1 MRVIKQQ
8 LFANKNA
15 ITFFCIILT
24 MLFPVVLN
32 ALGMLS
38 SFAIAM
44 GIAFMF
50 VCLFSFWTFPVIQT
64 KVEIASFL
72 IIFVLLCNFGCAII
86 IDLIGCVEI
95 NPLDFVNMIAKL
107 ISIYLFYFL
116 PKCLVFSREALK
128 KYAKLMI
135 DLAIIACIYNIVSN
149 LSILTSGFA
158 GISSSY
164 DIKLCSFFV
173 NRNQFGMFLVVSIFL
188 IEFAFSPNR
197 SLYKKIVL
205 VLLLINLL
213 LTFSRGSMISVVF
226 FYIVRYTYNHN
237 IVQNIKQY
245 LKVTVALVLLVLI
258 IILYV
263 PWIENFMKTMV
274 FRVDTGTAGR
284 IDVWLM
290 GLKVA
295 SHNIINGIGSFTGI
309 DLAIKNGFEFG
320 QFHNLYI
327 DTLVG
332 GGIIELILLLIIYR
346 KAFKACGR
354 CQDKNI
360 RNSFKA
366 FLLAVLL
373 MGMNESVSFFSLG
386 YVDIFFTINCIK
398 LPFLINNMGS
408 SKCFRFIS
416 Y

>member
-32 ALGMLS
+32 ALGILS

-86 IDLIGCVEI
+86 IDLIGSVEI

-116 PKCLVFSREALK
+116 PKCLVFSKAALK

-164 DIKLCSFFV
+164 EIKLCSFFV

-197 SLYKKIVL
+197 SWYKKIVL
-205 VLLLINLL
+205 VLLLMNLL

-245 LKVTVALVLLVLI
+245 FKVTVALVLLVLI
-258 IILYV
+258 IILYM

-274 FRVDTGTAGR
+274 FRVDTGTA
-284 IDVWLM
+284 
-290 GLKVA
+290 
-295 SHNIINGIGSFTGI
+295 
-309 DLAIKNGFEFG
+309 
-320 QFHNLYI
+320 
-327 DTLVG
+327 
-332 GGIIELILLLIIYR
+332 
-346 KAFKACGR
+346 
-354 CQDKNI
+354 
-360 RNSFKA
+360 
-366 FLLAVLL
+366 
-373 MGMNESVSFFSLG
+373 
-386 YVDIFFTINCIK
+386 
-398 LPFLINNMGS
+398 
-408 SKCFRFIS
+408 
-416 Y
+416 